1 MLLFLFSLSFRKEER
16 TSLSKRKSISVITP
30 SGTYGSFD
38 EAYKEARALKE
49 YLDYHLKKHTNFY
62 IKIGVSDINPRH
74 AEYRSIACGR
84 GHPPKDLIF
93 KDDKN
98 PYTRPHL
105 HILIQ
110 ESEHADIIA
119 NKIMDYLSARH
130 SSIKNDD
137 YKLHPDKRYISDVD
151 LKRTIGY
158 IEAQSRNAFTC
169 KPKIAKTKKDNALN
183 VNECE
188 AKSAD
193 FNQKKS
199 ITTYTLT
206 KEQNELLI
214 NLRFSYLLAKF
225 LFRLSKIFND
235 LYAHE
240 LIYIKN
246 QLCTAADYTKRN
258 MLTYAYNVLDF
269 TTGNLTLLREKL
281 RQLLHY
287 SSIENKESIELE
299 SENIYKAI
307 LEKLEKSE
315 LS

>member
-1 MLLFLFSLSFRKEER
+1 M
-16 TSLSKRKSISVITP
+16 SKRKSISVITP

-38 EAYKEARALKE
+38 EAYKEARALKG
-49 YLDYHLKKHTNFY
+49 YLNYHLENHTNYY
-62 IKIGVSDINPRH
+62 IKIAVSDINPRH
-74 AEYRSIACGR
+74 AEYRFISSGVGR
-84 GHPPKDLIF
+84 PPKDLIF

-137 YKLHPDKRYISDVD
+137 YKLHPDKRYISDAD

-169 KPKIAKTKKDNALN
+169 KPKIAKTKKDNTLN

-188 AKSAD
+188 AESAN
-193 FNQKKS
+193 FSPEKS
-199 ITTYTLT
+199 ITTNMLT
-206 KEQNELLI
+206 KEQNELLLI
-214 NLRFSYLLAKF
+214 LRFSYLLGKF
-225 LFRLSKIFND
+225 LFKISKLFDD
-235 LYAHE
+235 LYAQE
-240 LIYIKN
+240 LLNIKN

-258 MLTYAYNVLDF
+258 MLAYAYNVLDF

-287 SSIENKESIELE
+287 SSIENKDLLELE
-299 SENIYKAI
+299 SENIYKTT
-307 LEKLEKSE
+307 LEKIEKSE
-315 LS
+315 FSEQYAFSM